1 MAVNYSSWSVTKLE
15 KERNKIDKVI
25 ASKEGKERKKAVA
38 DMKAAA
44 KRAGFEVQDLLSDL
58 GIGSGSGAG
67 SGRGKKKSAARRST
81 GKVAPKYRNPDDP
94 KVTWSG
100 RGRKP
105 KWIEAHLA
113 KHGNLDAVTI

>member
-1 MAVNYSSWSVTKLE
+1 MAVNYASWSVTKLE
-15 KERNKIDKVI
+15 KEKAKIDKVI

-44 KRAGFEVQDLLSDL
+44 RRAGFDVKDLLSDL
-58 GIGSGSGAG
+58 GVGGGSS
-67 SGRGKKKSAARRST
+67 SPRGKKKSAAGRKT

-94 KVTWSG
+94 NVTWSG

-105 KWIEAHLA
+105 KWVEAHLE
-113 KHGNLDAVTI
+113 KHGNLDGITI